1 MLKIVVVAV
10 VLIQNLDAQT
20 PSGLQIACNAAET
33 IQRDISRMMTYLTL
47 NTENF
52 GRYISNVTNY
62 INSNL
67 ERMVVNAF
75 RIAGRLFFPFRSLA
89 TRSKREI
96 PQDDSFGNREQRSTL
111 LFRKKLINQD

>member
-67 ERMVVNAF
+67 ENSWTF
-75 RIAGRLFFPFRSLA
+75 IFSLPFASDKIK
-89 TRSKREI
+89 KRN
-96 PQDDSFGNREQRSTL
+96 SSR
-111 LFRKKLINQD
+111 